1 LISVCSG
8 IKRDGSRCTATVE
21 PPQQYCWWHD
31 PANADKR
38 RRAASKGGK
47 GGGSREIRDLKRRIS
62 EVVDAV
68 LEGSQD
74 RGRAAVAIQG
84 FNALRGVLEFGEEDP
99 RDRRARG
106 PHRGLRTAAG
116 RRPEMGSLERRI
128 EILEDVRMRG
138 ERQFVSEALSQLS
151 DEELDALEES
161 LDAEARARG
170 EEPQPNEYLEE
181 LKRWEAEATERQ
193 RRR

>member
-1 LISVCSG
+1 MAVCSG
-8 IKRDGSRCTATVE
+8 IKRDGSRCTVTVE
-21 PPQQYCWWHD
+21 SPQQYCWWHD

-84 FNALRGVLEFGEEDP
+84 FNALRSMLELERKIREQEEVLERLE
-99 RDRRARG
+99 A
-106 PHRGLRTAAG
+106 
-116 RRPEMGSLERRI
+116 LERDDK
-128 EILEDVRMRG
+128 EG
-138 ERQFVSEALSQLS
+138 GS
-151 DEELDALEES
+151 
-161 LDAEARARG
+161 
-170 EEPQPNEYLEE
+170 
-181 LKRWEAEATERQ
+181 RWPA
-193 RRR
+193 